1 MKNVRRL
8 TEGAILLA
16 AFTVL
21 LLITVYVPLLAVV
34 VNLFLPV
41 PFILFAAKNEWK
53 FTFVF
58 FIASMLI
65 SVIAGAMIALPL
77 TILYGITG
85 GVIGYLLQ
93 KNKSRTV
100 IFLLSSL
107 TFLILVVAQYA
118 VSVAFFKVN
127 VIQDSIKMLHDSLNQ
142 SSSMMK
148 NLGQEKASKKSIE
161 QMKEAIDLAPTIIPS
176 IFVMSSFFMVFLI
189 QAVSMPIVRR
199 FGIKVEKWKPFRDIL
214 LPKSLLWYYLITMI
228 VSMLTHPVKGSY
240 LFMVLINL
248 TYILQLFMM
257 IQGIS
262 FVFYFFHRRGTPKA
276 IPVIIT
282 VFSFIMPIFMNI
294 VRILGII
301 DLGFDLRKRLEN
313 KK

>member
-148 NLGQEKASKKSIE
+148 NLGQEKASKKSID